1 MIELFNNLTNPE
13 WIMAH
18 GGLYIVVAIV
28 FAETGLFA
36 GFFLPGDT
44 LLFIAGIILAHTA
57 TPFDTDIFN
66 LIYWLSLI
74 AGAGIVGNFVGYW
87 FGLKSGMLLLSRKDT
102 WLFKKKH
109 IMQAKD
115 FYEKRGGGAIVV
127 ARFLPLVRTFAPIVA
142 GMVQMDFK
150 KFTFYNIVGSV
161 AWVGSIT
168 LAGYFLGNIPFVK
181 ENLEYFIIGIV
192 LITTMPVVLKLFLPK
207 LKKKTIYEAS

>member
-1 MIELFNNLTNPE
+1 MIELLNNLCNPE

-18 GGLYIVVAIV
+18 GGLYIIVAIV

-57 TPFDTDIFN
+57 TPFSLDVLN
-66 LIYWLSLI
+66 LIYWLALI
-74 AGAGIVGNFVGYW
+74 MAAGITGNFAGYW
-87 FGLKSGMLLLSRKDT
+87 FGKKSGMFLLERKDT

-109 IMQAKD
+109 IRQAKA
-115 FYEKRGGGAIVV
+115 FYETRGGGAIVV

-150 KFTFYNIVGSV
+150 KFTFYNIVGSI

-168 LAGYFLGNIPFVK
+168 LAGYFLGNVPFVK
-181 ENLEYFIIGIV
+181 ENLEYFILGIV
-192 LITTMPVVLKLFLPK
+192 IFTTLPVVIKLFIPK
-207 LKKKTIYEAS
+207 LKKETIYEAS